1 MCHVLIIEDDALAA
15 LDIRHTL
22 EAAGATSFSFAASER
37 EALEE
42 ARSRRPAVITSDVML
57 GDSSGVAAVR
67 SIAAELGPV
76 PIIFI
81 TGTPDHCDGC
91 PARAVIEKPF
101 DAGILAS
108 VFRDCAP
115 L

>member
-15 LDIRHTL
+15 IDIRLTL

-42 ARSRRPAVITSDVML
+42 ARLKRPAVITSDVML
-57 GDSSGVAAVR
+57 GDSSGVSAVR
-67 SIAAELGPV
+67 SISAELGPV
-76 PIIFI
+76 PTIFI
-81 TGTPDHCDGC
+81 TGTPDQCRDC
-91 PARAVIEKPF
+91 ESRAVIQKPF
-101 DAGILAS
+101 DAGTLAS
-108 VFRDCAP
+108 VFRGCAP

>member
-15 LDIRHTL
+15 IDIQHTL
-22 EAAGATSFSFAASER
+22 AAAGATSFSFAASER

-67 SIAAELGPV
+67 SISAELGPV
-76 PIIFI
+76 PIIFV
-81 TGTPDHCDGC
+81 TATPENCEGC
-91 PARAVIEKPF
+91 PSHAVIEKPF
-101 DAGILAS
+101 DAGTLAS
-108 VFRDCAP
+108 AFRDCAP